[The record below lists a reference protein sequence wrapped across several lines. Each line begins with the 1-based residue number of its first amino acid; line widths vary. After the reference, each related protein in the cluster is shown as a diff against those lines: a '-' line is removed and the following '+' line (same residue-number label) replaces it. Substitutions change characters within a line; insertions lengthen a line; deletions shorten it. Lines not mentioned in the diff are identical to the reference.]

1 MFDAFILLGD
11 IYHEAGNDERA
22 FQYYDSC
29 LVYRPDDAMA
39 LNNYAYYLALNE
51 TRLNEAEQMSR
62 RSNELDPDNP
72 TYLDT
77 LAWILYLRGDY
88 AGAKRYI
95 DRTVELMKQEDLEEA
110 TDVKE
115 HVQKINDKV
124 K

>member
-1 MFDAFILLGD
+1 MLGD

-39 LNNYAYYLALNE
+39 LNNFAYYLALNE
-51 TRLNEAEQMSR
+51 TRLDEAETMSI

-95 DRTVELMKQEDLEEA
+95 DRAVELMKPEDLEEA

-115 HVQKINDKV
+115 HIQKINDKV